1 MSAPGALGSGGGSA
15 PLPGWLGPVV
25 TLITQVGVPTVVA
38 GVLLWFVLFR
48 LDMTLRQIEVA
59 EAERVK
65 ILLRLEDSFVEALER
80 QNVRFETVVREN
92 IQANRDLADWER
104 KR

>member
-1 MSAPGALGSGGGSA
+1 
-15 PLPGWLGPVV
+15 VV

>member
-1 MSAPGALGSGGGSA
+1 MSAPGGLGGPP

-59 EAERVK
+59 EAERVQ
-65 ILLRLEDSFVEALER
+65 ILLRLEDGFVAALER